1 MEYHQLK
8 WVMPDLDIKE
18 IRGRPAMDIT
28 LHNNE

>member
-18 IRGRPAMDIT
+18 IRGRQAMDIT